1 MCTHTAEFRKNNTFI
16 IYKGDIVEVATAEE
30 LFDYPLHPYT
40 RSLISAIPIPD
51 PLLEKHKKLFTYDPS
66 VHDYSNSTPSL
77 VDIGHGHFVFGDEK
91 EIEEYRRIRESGER
105 IQSITILSDEE
116 MAAEAASHTA
126 DTAESTEPIL
136 ETPPHDTGNVGY
148 SIGSFFLP
156 IIGLIG
162 GGIFKRHRHIR
173 NYKAC
178 KKGGI
183 AGLIF
188 RGAVLGLFLLA
199 LGISLL

>member
-1 MCTHTAEFRKNNTFI
+1 MK
-16 IYKGDIVEVATAEE
+16 
-30 LFDYPLHPYT
+30 
-40 RSLISAIPIPD
+40 
-51 PLLEKHKKLFTYDPS
+51 
-66 VHDYSNSTPSL
+66 TP
-77 VDIGHGHFVFGDEK
+77 V
-91 EIEEYRRIRESGER
+91 
-105 IQSITILSDEE
+105 
-116 MAAEAASHTA
+116 
-126 DTAESTEPIL
+126 
-136 ETPPHDTGNVGY
+136 HDTG
-148 SIGSFFLP
+148 SIWYTVLSFFLP

-162 GGIFKRHRHIR
+162 GCIFKRHRHIR